1 MIHGNSKFPWI
12 LRCGICMDIVGSTI
26 YENPN
31 MVILWFSEVDLQMF
45 FKSHTK
51 STMGFWNFQLHRGN
65 RKNQVKN
72 VNLFVW
78 SLAMAIQN
86 TTVTMEM
93 GITKLFQLGFLNA
106 INGIVPNSFNGKPNL
121 HSYHG
126 NGNFQTIST
135 WIFQFHQWK
144 LFQVLIMENRLCDR
158 KNRFWDFQKPV
169 MRSAKT
175 GFVIEKKQFWD
186 FQKPVLR
193 STRNRFCDGITPVMS
208 SEKPV

>member
-26 YENPN
+26 KENPN

-45 FKSHTK
+45 FKNHTK

-93 GITKLFQLGFLNA
+93 GITKLFQLGFLNS
-106 INGIVPNSFNGKPNL
+106 INGIVLNSFNGKTKSPQLSWKWQFPNYFNL
-121 HSYHG
+121 DFSIPSMEIVPSSN
-126 NGNFQTIST
+126 NG
-135 WIFQFHQWK
+135 
-144 LFQVLIMENRLCDR
+144 
-158 KNRFWDFQKPV
+158 KPV
-169 MRSAKT
+169 
-175 GFVIEKKQFWD
+175 
-186 FQKPVLR
+186 
-193 STRNRFCDGITPVMS
+193 
-208 SEKPV
+208 